1 MTSQFRVWLLLF
13 SLQEVYVAEPNV
25 EDTITILRGLRERYE
40 VHHGVQIQ
48 DSALVAAAQLSAK
61 YMTVRQRLCR
71 SRYHAPEFIL
81 DTCC

>member
-61 YMTVRQRLCR
+61 YMTVRQRL
-71 SRYHAPEFIL
+71 
-81 DTCC
+81 